1 MKKKSLFERLT
12 GSVNMDEYED
22 FEEEELPRSLN
33 MNNRPNP
40 TRNLKID
47 SRPPSSSWLDE
58 ENHEGQLTVD
68 VYQTPSHIII
78 KTLVA
83 GVKREDL
90 DIGITRDMVT
100 IRGKREE
107 ESNLSENDYFH
118 KELYWGAFTR
128 TIMLPHEI
136 EIDGAEA
143 TENLGL
149 LTIKLPKI
157 DKERQTKLRVVRSL
171 STN

>member
-12 GSVNMDEYED
+12 GSVNVDDYD
-22 FEEEELPRSLN
+22 FEDEMEERKSPQSTKSL
-33 MNNRPNP
+33 RVEDQSPA
-40 TRNLKID
+40 
-47 SRPPSSSWLDE
+47 SWLDE
-58 ENHEGQLTVD
+58 ENHDGQLTVD
-68 VYQTPSHIII
+68 VFQTPTHIII

-90 DIGITRDMVT
+90 DISISRDMVT
-100 IRGKREE
+100 IRGKRDEE
-107 ESNLSENDYFH
+107 KTISENDYFH
-118 KELYWGAFTR
+118 KELYWGSFSR
-128 TIMLPHEI
+128 TVMLPHEV

-149 LTIKLPKI
+149 LIIKLPKVN
-157 DKERQTKLRVVRSL
+157 KERQTKLRVMKAL

>member
-12 GSVNMDEYED
+12 GSVSMDEYDE
-22 FEEEELPRSLN
+22 FEEGD
-33 MNNRPNP
+33 
-40 TRNLKID
+40 D
-47 SRPPSSSWLDE
+47 SRSSIQSKKLSTDNKATPWLDE

-68 VYQTPSHIII
+68 VFQTPTHIII
-78 KTLVA
+78 KALVA

-90 DIGITRDMVT
+90 DIGISRDMVT

-107 ESNLSENDYFH
+107 ERSISENDYFH
-118 KELYWGAFTR
+118 KELYWGAFSR

-149 LTIKLPKI
+149 LTIKLPKVN
-157 DKERQTKLRVVRSL
+157 KERQTKLRVVKSL
-171 STN
+171 NTN